1 MMVKPD
7 TTTATLPEP
16 NQTIVH
22 PDHLSLPVKQGGT
35 TQPAAFFA
43 FATIK
48 GVVCLVQITTPRSM
62 DSTSVMLDVSIF
74 RHEFVSMWRYSHTV
88 QIYPSEIGAFVA
100 LDTQSVRYEEDSGT
114 IFLAKDLMWRLK
126 GFMDATSKAKASRS
140 RPAPRR
146 LRS

>member
-1 MMVKPD
+1 
-7 TTTATLPEP
+7 
-16 NQTIVH
+16 
-22 PDHLSLPVKQGGT
+22 
-35 TQPAAFFA
+35 FA

-48 GVVCLVQITTPRSM
+48 GVVCLVQSESAFVEFT

-114 IFLAKDLMWRLK
+114 IFLAKDLMWRL
-126 GFMDATSKAKASRS
+126 
-140 RPAPRR
+140 
-146 LRS
+146 

>member
-1 MMVKPD
+1 MVEPD
-7 TTTATLPEP
+7 TMTATLPEP
-16 NQTIVH
+16 NQAVIH
-22 PDHLSLPVKQGGT
+22 PDHLSFPVKQGGNA
-35 TQPAAFFA
+35 PAAFFA

-62 DSTSVMLDVSIF
+62 DSTSVMLDISIF

-88 QIYPSEIGAFVA
+88 QLYPSEIGAFVA
-100 LDTQSVRYEEDSGT
+100 LDTQSIRYEEDSGT

-126 GFMDATSKAKASRS
+126 RFMDATSKTKASRS
-140 RPAPRR
+140 HPTPRR